1 MAQIGNKYNNKNMTP
16 KKIILQPEIS
26 YTAVDYT
33 KPIVTD
39 DPINKVV
46 TAKLN
51 MIADD
56 GQMYDYPSITLW
68 SGVDYD
74 AIGQWQDTDV
84 QKRLTEIFSNNQ

>member
-1 MAQIGNKYNNKNMTP
+1 MTP
-16 KKIILQPEIS
+16 KEIILQGKIS
-26 YTAVDYT
+26 YTAVDFT

-56 GQMYDYPSITLW
+56 GQQYDYPLITVW

-74 AIGQWQDTDV
+74 AAGQWTDSDLNTKLL
-84 QKRLTEIFSNNQ
+84 QIFSS

>member
-1 MAQIGNKYNNKNMTP
+1 MTP
-16 KKIILQPEIS
+16 KKIILQTEIS

-39 DPINKVV
+39 DPINKIV

-56 GQMYDYPSITLW
+56 GQHYDYPLVTLW
-68 SGVDYD
+68 SGIDYD
-74 AIGQWQDTDV
+74 AIGQWQDPDV
-84 QKRLTEIFSNNQ
+84 QKKLTEIFSNNQ